1 MNKSMQ
7 RSSPWKQTSVIVVV
21 AISML
26 ALVSFFM
33 FPSSTAPS
41 VLGSG
46 TGIVHIVMFE
56 YKEDA
61 KAAEVT
67 DVNAKMLALK
77 DNCVHPRTRKP
88 YVRMGAGG
96 KQNSPEGL
104 TVGAL
109 LPPSPYESHHVSEQ
123 VVRNYVDENSQGGV
137 QYIFVME
144 FANEEDRAYYLDKD
158 PVHVAFKS
166 SIGGVIKK
174 VQVVDFVPG
183 VF

>member
-104 TVGAL
+104 T
-109 LPPSPYESHHVSEQ
+109 
-123 VVRNYVDENSQGGV
+123 GGV